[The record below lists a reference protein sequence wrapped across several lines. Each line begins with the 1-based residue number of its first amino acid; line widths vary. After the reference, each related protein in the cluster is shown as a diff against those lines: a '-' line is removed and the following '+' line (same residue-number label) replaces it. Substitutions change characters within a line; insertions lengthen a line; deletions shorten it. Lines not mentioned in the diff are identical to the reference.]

1 MFVSLSNE
9 FKMNTEEA
17 SSNWNMVNLNKC
29 IVLILEK
36 DCTDN
41 CPDQRA
47 SSAQGAEQKVQGEH
61 WLVQDTIWDAFKE
74 LEGEYI

>member
-1 MFVSLSNE
+1 
-9 FKMNTEEA
+9 MNTEEA

-61 WLVQDTIWDAFKE
+61 
-74 LEGEYI
+74 